1 MLGTNREVRRSSLCP
16 LGHTKLQATRKN
28 QKRNVV
34 STAEKEEHPTSLARE
49 HTGFLQK
56 ENGDKDKLFSVAL
69 SPEKRQEAGRLTGNR
84 QISICSVLSPDPD
97 ETGSDIMVFGNPGHM
112 QVWGLTLEE

>member
-1 MLGTNREVRRSSLCP
+1 MLGTIREVRRSSLCP
-16 LGHTKLQATRKN
+16 LRHTKLQATRKN

-34 STAEKEEHPTSLARE
+34 STVEKVEHPTSLARE
-49 HTGFLQK
+49 HTGFSQK

-84 QISICSVLSPDPD
+84 ISICSVLSPDPD
-97 ETGSDIMVFGNPGHM
+97 ETVSDIMVFGNPGHKR
-112 QVWGLTLEE
+112 VWGLILEE